1 MGAAMRREGMGR
13 GTASPSGLN
22 DLISPALM
30 AEGLPVL
37 PPMEPPPDP
46 QTVAP
51 PLRASSHPT
60 EGAPFVVPCQNE
72 MFHAPSNPCLP
83 PTSIYFIT

>member
-13 GTASPSGLN
+13 GTSSPSGLN

-37 PPMEPPPDP
+37 PPWSHPQTPRLWPRLCRPPP
-46 QTVAP
+46 T
-51 PLRASSHPT
+51 PLK
-60 EGAPFVVPCQNE
+60 V
-72 MFHAPSNPCLP
+72 LLL
-83 PTSIYFIT
+83 